1 VVEGNGAPENGS
13 AAAGD
18 LAPPAGSPQAV
29 EVTPLGRAAALP
41 APVGEYSPRA
51 TRILPLSA
59 KSSTAL
65 GQLAERYLAWLDACH
80 ANGSIQDAVSSS
92 LLADMAWTAGIGR
105 SHFVHRAGVVFRDGE
120 SLRNGLSMV
129 AASSDLAAP
138 RPAHPASGTPP
149 RLAFVYPGDGSAYEG
164 MGRELHDREPVVRA
178 ILDRCDAVLREQRD
192 GASLLDVMF
201 GRNGAGGSLRAPEWA
216 QPAVYALATA
226 VTALWA
232 SVGIR
237 PGVVAG
243 QGIGELAAAWAA
255 DLFTLEDGL
264 RLAAARGTD
273 LARPRT
279 RVAAAMTPAGPSE
292 DPPSDFEASLHKV
305 EFSPPSLTLLSQV
318 TWHPLDPARAPGADY
333 RRALAR
339 AGQSLDQLAGKLA
352 ALDIDMVLDIGTQ
365 STGSPVALSAWPE
378 PAEQPHAAF
387 DESVASAY
395 EAGFEVSFSGLFAGE
410 ARRRISLPAYPFER
424 RRHWIDVDG

>member
-1 VVEGNGAPENGS
+1 
-13 AAAGD
+13 
-18 LAPPAGSPQAV
+18 
-29 EVTPLGRAAALP
+29 
-41 APVGEYSPRA
+41 
-51 TRILPLSA
+51 
-59 KSSTAL
+59 
-65 GQLAERYLAWLDACH
+65 
-80 ANGSIQDAVSSS
+80 
-92 LLADMAWTAGIGR
+92 
-105 SHFVHRAGVVFRDGE
+105 
-120 SLRNGLSMV
+120 
-129 AASSDLAAP
+129 
-138 RPAHPASGTPP
+138 
-149 RLAFVYPGDGSAYEG
+149 
-164 MGRELHDREPVVRA
+164 MGRDLHDREPVVRA
-178 ILDRCDAVLREQRD
+178 ILDRCDAVLSEQRD

-201 GRNGAGGSLRAPEWA
+201 GREGAGGSLRAPEWA

-279 RVAAAMTPAGPSE
+279 RVAAAMQPAGPSE
-292 DPPSDFEASLHKV
+292 DPLSDFEACLQEV

-318 TWHPLDPARAPGADY
+318 TGQPVDPARAPGADY
-333 RRALAR
+333 RRTLAR
-339 AGQSLDQLAGKLA
+339 AGQPLDHIADKLA
-352 ALDIDMVLDIGTQ
+352 AVDVGVVLEIGMQ
-365 STGSPVALSAWPE
+365 SVGSPVPLSAWPE
-378 PAEQPHAAF
+378 LAEKPHAAF

-410 ARRRISLPAYPFER
+410 TRRRISLPAYPFER
-424 RRHWIDVDG
+424 RRHWIEVDR